1 MTYVEALDW
10 MRYAKQTGSLNLG
23 LRIEQGF
30 ALLATILNNLHGGKA
45 TFDDFLPKRSEAV
58 EEAEA
63 SAQDLF
69 RLLQSVKR

>member
-1 MTYVEALDW
+1 MAYVE
-10 MRYAKQTGSLNLG
+10 QNGTLNLG
-23 LRIEQGF
+23 LKIERGF

-45 TFDDFLPKRSEAV
+45 TFDDFLPQRGGVV

>member
-1 MTYVEALDW
+1 MAYVE
-10 MRYAKQTGSLNLG
+10 QNGTLNLG
-23 LRIEQGF
+23 LKIERGF

-45 TFDDFLPKRSEAV
+45 KFDDFLPKRGEVV